1 MVFLGETVEFVMLSI
16 VIPPTF
22 FQFQG
27 HPALVQS
34 NALQN
39 MFIALCKRTGW
50 DKGLSGSSSLASN
63 VQFPAWYITSKPST
77 VLKRCLEFVRVC
89 ESPSKISILA
99 QMCMAVDGVWAA
111 TCSFYTL
118 LMCRSQVQ
126 HFKAHVCVCVCTSQK
141 QHSGS
146 PDQPPLPHW
155 ALYLHMKTT
164 PTIHMGSVSNPVL
177 CRREM
182 RHLAL
187 LCRTQQSTVCACV
200 CVFVRGL
207 CPKNTEISAFWKL
220 HPLLYEH
227 KVFHTSLFVLSHT
240 SALKYIIWDAAPS
253 LSVWFTGVILV
264 RMTAWLLRR
273 YDMLS
278 KRLQGVVSFPKDE
291 QRTSASQRHP
301 ESKRLH
307 SHTLQAHH
315 PLLL

>member
-200 CVFVRGL
+200 CVCERFMPQKHWNQ
-207 CPKNTEISAFWKL
+207 CF
-220 HPLLYEH
+220 
-227 KVFHTSLFVLSHT
+227 
-240 SALKYIIWDAAPS
+240 LKAPPPS
-253 LSVWFTGVILV
+253 LWTQSV
-264 RMTAWLLRR
+264 
-273 YDMLS
+273 
-278 KRLQGVVSFPKDE
+278 
-291 QRTSASQRHP
+291 
-301 ESKRLH
+301 
-307 SHTLQAHH
+307 SHFIICPFSH
-315 PLLL
+315 

>member
-1 MVFLGETVEFVMLSI
+1 MCSFLHGILLPS
-16 VIPPTF
+16 
-22 FQFQG
+22 
-27 HPALVQS
+27 HP
-34 NALQN
+34 
-39 MFIALCKRTGW
+39 LCWKDVW
-50 DKGLSGSSSLASN
+50 SLYGCVSPLPKSP
-63 VQFPAWYITSKPST
+63 FW
-77 VLKRCLEFVRVC
+77 LKCVWLLMVC
-89 ESPSKISILA
+89 EQQHAVFILCSCA
-99 QMCMAVDGVWAA
+99 GAKFNTSRHMC
-111 TCSFYTL
+111 
-118 LMCRSQVQ
+118 
-126 HFKAHVCVCVCTSQK
+126 VCVCV
-141 QHSGS
+141 
-146 PDQPPLPHW
+146 
-155 ALYLHMKTT
+155 
-164 PTIHMGSVSNPVL
+164 
-177 CRREM
+177 
-182 RHLAL
+182 LAKN
-187 LCRTQQSTVCACV
+187 STVVHQINPHYLTELSTCIWKQLLQYTWARFQILYCVEEKCDTSHYCVEHNRAQCARV